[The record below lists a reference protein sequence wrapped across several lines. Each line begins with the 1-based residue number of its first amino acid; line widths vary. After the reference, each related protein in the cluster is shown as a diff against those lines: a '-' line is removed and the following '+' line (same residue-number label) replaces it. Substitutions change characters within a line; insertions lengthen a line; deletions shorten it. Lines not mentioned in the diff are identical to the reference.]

1 MVDLKKSLEMEF
13 KEGSSV
19 EVMREQM
26 GPYGPWYPGR
36 VIGVDGNDYTIRYK
50 FLMDSRGKLV
60 VERVQEKNM
69 RPQPP
74 QHDQEK
80 KRWVAGDIAEVFD
93 TQCWRVGKVAK
104 VLRKGR
110 LVIKFYGFIQLK
122 EFNVSCLRTHKLW
135 HEKKWSLLVKV
146 QNHGQEASH
155 SPQQTISNQCW
166 SLVCSDPVQAV
177 CESKTCT
184 KNEYVPRSLKKRTNA
199 FDPLHEPVS
208 KNQML
213 GKNIRKR
220 TSKPVA
226 GVFNSPLV
234 KNHSLY
240 TFHQIRLDNTTKPEQ
255 ETNNWLHCSVQST
268 EDSNECSVASCSLN
282 ESANSTRGSSL
293 KLNEKNFPDSDAES
307 SSLPLLYSKRNTVLP
322 CLGSKLGVDIHN
334 LELEA
339 YKSTVLALYAS
350 GPLSWE
356 QESMLTNLRL
366 SLHISNDEH
375 LLQLRN
381 LLAAQVV

>member
-1 MVDLKKSLEMEF
+1 MEF

-19 EVMREQM
+19 EVVREQM
-26 GPYGPWYPGR
+26 GPYGPWYPGC
-36 VIGVDGNDYTIRYK
+36 VIGLDGNDYMIRYK
-50 FLMDSRGKLV
+50 FLMDNRGKLA

-74 QHDQEK
+74 HHDQEK

-110 LVIKFYGFIQLK
+110 LVVKFYGFIQLK

-135 HEKKWSLLVKV
+135 HEKKWSVLVKV
-146 QNHGQEASH
+146 QNNGKEASH
-155 SPQQTISNQCW
+155 SPQTTSNQCW
-166 SLVCSDPVQAV
+166 SLVCSDPFQAV
-177 CESKTCT
+177 CESEICS
-184 KNEYVPRSLKKRTNA
+184 KNGHVPRSLKKRTHD

-208 KNQML
+208 KNQIL
-213 GKNIRKR
+213 GKNFRKR
-220 TSKPVA
+220 TLKPVA
-226 GVFNSPLV
+226 GVCSRPLV
-234 KNHSLY
+234 KNNSFR
-240 TFHQIRLDNTTKPEQ
+240 TFHQIGLANITKPEQ
-255 ETNNWLHCSVQST
+255 ETNNWLHCSAQPT
-268 EDSNECSVASCSLN
+268 KDSNECSVASCSLN

-307 SSLPLLYSKRNTVLP
+307 SSLPSFSSKRNTVLP
-322 CLGSKLGVDIHN
+322 CFGSKLGVDIHN
-334 LELEA
+334 LELQA

-375 LLQLRN
+375 LLQLRH
-381 LLAAQVV
+381 LLAAQVL